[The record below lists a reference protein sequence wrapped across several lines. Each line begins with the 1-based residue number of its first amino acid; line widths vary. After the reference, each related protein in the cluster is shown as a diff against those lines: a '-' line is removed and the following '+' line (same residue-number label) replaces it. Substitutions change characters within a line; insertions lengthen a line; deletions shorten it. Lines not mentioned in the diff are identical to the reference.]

1 MMYEVICD
9 NEWLFEGTFEQCC
22 DMVDRI
28 NADDESYCSCYMVSE
43 AEFYGYEAE

>member
-1 MMYEVICD
+1 MKYEVICD

-28 NADDESYCSCYMVSE
+28 CADDEFYGSCYMMSE
-43 AEFYGYEAE
+43 DEFYGVNAE